1 MDVNLLDQD
10 TFCFGQDGRPVQRR
24 REITLQDTEFILVWD
39 IHIVRG
45 VSKINFE
52 QIVQNTRLL

>member
-45 VSKINFE
+45 VSTINF
-52 QIVQNTRLL
+52 